1 MSRNATYLACVGEK
15 HRKDY
20 GQFFTHPTV
29 AAFMVGWALESG
41 KKAIFDPGFGLGA
54 FFDPIEDRPDI
65 RFSGCEIDP
74 TILDFWKSAT
84 QRKIDFIENED
95 YLLSWDKTCENIV
108 CNPPYM
114 RFQKFLNRDEVLR
127 VFLDKLGLKLS
138 GYTNT
143 ASAFLLKSISE
154 IGNSGRVAYI
164 MPLEFLNARY
174 GAIIKRRLIEDR
186 HLVAMISFECEKD
199 VFPDATTSVG
209 IVLYDASRYREYVD
223 FHVVK
228 SMASLAT
235 ILDQSPVSRIA
246 TCELD
251 PDSKWLPYFQSYTFA
266 VSPNETVPLN
276 YFGRFSRGIATG
288 ANEFFV
294 LRPSLARK
302 LGIGHSEVI
311 PCIAKSALIKK
322 SVFENEDCEMLIQ
335 NDAPILLF
343 SANINPSKQAAR
355 YIQQGEQKGYHKRFL
370 TKSRNPWY
378 KTERRGPA
386 PLLLGVFSRGGYK
399 IVRNK
404 SNALTLTCFHG
415 FQPNLFGMK
424 YLDHLFL
431 YLTSASGRAIISL
444 SKRKYGDALDK
455 FEPNDLNDALVP
467 SPKILDALSKD
478 QIENAILHTK
488 KTGHI
493 PAEID
498 DFFAKLKIPN
508 GAIQAI
514 SKQPHKNAD
523 EWRKDH
529 P

>member
-15 HRKDY
+15 HRRDY
-20 GQFFTHPTV
+20 GQFFTHPAV
-29 AAFMVGWALESG
+29 ADFMVGWALESG
-41 KKAIFDPGFGLGA
+41 KKSIFDPGFGLGA
-54 FFDPIEDRPDI
+54 FFDAIEDRSDI

-74 TILDFWKSAT
+74 KILDFWKSAT
-84 QRKIDFIENED
+84 QRKIDFIKNED

-114 RFQKFLNRDEVLR
+114 RFQKFLNRDKVFR

-143 ASAFLLKSISE
+143 ASAFLLKSVSE
-154 IGNSGRVAYI
+154 IGNAGRVAYI
-164 MPLEFLNARY
+164 MPLEFLNTGY
-174 GAIIKRRLIEDR
+174 GAIVKRRLIEDG
-186 HLVAMISFECEKD
+186 HLVAMINFECEKD
-199 VFPDATTSVG
+199 IFPDATTSVG
-209 IVLYDASRYREYVD
+209 IVLYDASRYPKYVD
-223 FHVVK
+223 FHVIK

-235 ILDQSPVSRIA
+235 ILDQPPVSRVA

-251 PDSKWLPYFQSYTFA
+251 PNSKWLPYFQSDTFS
-266 VSPNETVPLN
+266 VRSEKTVPLN

-294 LRPSLARK
+294 LRPSFAQK
-302 LGIGHSEVI
+302 FGIESSEVI
-311 PCIAKSALIKK
+311 PCIAKSSQIKK
-322 SVFENEDCEMLIQ
+322 PVFEDEDCEMLIK
-335 NDAPILLF
+335 NDVPVLLF
-343 SANINPSKQAAR
+343 SANISPSKQAAR

-378 KTERRGPA
+378 KTERRDPA

-399 IVRNK
+399 IIRNK

-431 YLTSASGRAIISL
+431 YLASDSGRAIISL

-478 QIENAILHTK
+478 EVGNAILHTK
-488 KTGHI
+488 KTGRI

-498 DFFAKLKIPN
+498 DFFGKLKIPN
-508 GAIQAI
+508 GAMGLHFGHRI
-514 SKQPHKNAD
+514 
-523 EWRKDH
+523 EEH